1 MVTLDCHNSNEL
13 QHKVTDG
20 CLVKDKAM
28 LARDAEA
35 AASTK
40 RGSFWEVSETEVDGN
55 GSKEEWTSH
64 PSKETCGGSLIVPR
78 SFLAEDYQAKKP

>member
-1 MVTLDCHNSNEL
+1 MVTFDCHNSNEL
-13 QHKVTDG
+13 QHKVTDAR
-20 CLVKDKAM
+20 LMTDETM

-40 RGSFWEVSETEVDGN
+40 HVGFWEVSEIDSNE
-55 GSKEEWTSH
+55 SKEEWTSH
-64 PSKETCGGSLIVPR
+64 STKETCGGSLIVPR